1 MKILL
6 VGYGKMG
13 KTIEKIAIQRGHTI
27 VGRVDVES
35 TDTPTITG
43 QAITPGADV
52 AIEFTQP
59 GAAVDNITRCIAAGI
74 PVVSGT
80 TGWLEKLD
88 EVKAT
93 VKKHDGAFFYA
104 SNYSLGV
111 NVFFKVNEY
120 LAKLMS
126 SLPDRQTAQEN
137 YHVSIDETHH
147 TQKKDAPSGT
157 AITIAEG
164 IIHYLPWKTSWVNEK
179 SETPEKLVINSF
191 RVDPAPGTH
200 SVKYKSAIDDIEIT
214 HTAHSREGFALGA
227 VLVAEWIRG
236 RKGSL
241 TMNDF
246 LQF

>member
-1 MKILL
+1 MKVLL
-6 VGYGKMG
+6 IGYGKMG
-13 KTIEKIAIQRGHTI
+13 KAIEKIAVQRGHTI
-27 VGRVDVES
+27 VGRVEVDNQDS
-35 TDTPTITG
+35 ITTD
-43 QAITPGADV
+43 ADV

-59 GAAVDNITRCIAAGI
+59 GSAVGNITRCIGAGI
-74 PVVSGT
+74 PVVCGT

-88 EVKAT
+88 DVKAL
-93 VKKHDGAFFYA
+93 VKKQDGAFFYA

-111 NVFFKVNEY
+111 NIFFKVNEY

-126 SLPDRQTAQEN
+126 SQEN
-137 YHVSIDETHH
+137 YHVSVDETHH

-164 IIHYLPWKTSWVNEK
+164 IIRYLPWKTSWVNE
-179 SETPEKLVINSF
+179 SSDTSEKLVINSF

-200 SVKYKSAIDDIEIT
+200 SVKYKSAIDDIELT

-227 VLVAEWIRG
+227 VLVAEWLKG
-236 RKGSL
+236 RKGCF

-246 LQF
+246 LPF